1 MKTGHEGRLEGALA
15 KTSQSQAYL
24 EVQSV
29 VVNRKLATNM
39 ILLIF
44 RLTVNHHNRPVFVG
58 SHMT

>member
-15 KTSQSQAYL
+15 KSGQSQAHL

-29 VVNRKLATNM
+29 VNRKLAMNM

>member
-15 KTSQSQAYL
+15 KTGQSQAHL

-29 VVNRKLATNM
+29 VNRKLAMNM

>member
-1 MKTGHEGRLEGALA
+1 MKTGHEGRLEGALT
-15 KTSQSQAYL
+15 KTGQSQAHL

-29 VVNRKLATNM
+29 VNRKLAMNM